1 MIILDLKSYRF
12 ELFWTRYLCS
22 IKACLVFVVWI
33 KVFFHFCCSR
43 LQRYRLVSWDPT
55 NTNKLDPLPGLR
67 ERKREREL
75 QMKHSGN
82 WKTCKIILAETYLW
96 NLFEGWLS
104 QRELLAPLCNGDK
117 RVLRSSELKVENINS
132 CIMVTLITW
141 SIKISAFETSVSLS
155 LEQLK
160 YRHLQSEGLL
170 CRKAHSVRL
179 NTKSAWSLLSSLW
192 VMAFSRG
199 GLPNKTIASISLSE
213 FIFT

>member
-1 MIILDLKSYRF
+1 MLSLRCVNKS
-12 ELFWTRYLCS
+12 L
-22 IKACLVFVVWI
+22 
-33 KVFFHFCCSR
+33 FHFCCSR

-55 NTNKLDPLPGLR
+55 NTNKLDPLPELR

-160 YRHLQSEGLL
+160 YRPLQTEGLL
-170 CRKAHSVRL
+170 CRKPTVCG
-179 NTKSAWSLLSSLW
+179 WIQSLLEVYW
-192 VMAFSRG
+192 A
-199 GLPNKTIASISLSE
+199 LSE
-213 FIFT
+213 LWPSLGEACQTIP